1 MQKVDFSIIF
11 DTRFLRRKVIA
22 LIATLGHARAK
33 CWAFLPLSLFW
44 YKNSCYHFQLHYGK
58 GMFQEIGS
66 GPLDTQILK
75 CFCSKKNRSTKL
87 LFPFGLIASRTIL
100 QMNSVLIAFLSDLVP
115 SRLMSVLSSANCEIL
130 AFCPFESSIP
140 RQICSWRTLRAS
152 ISTANA
158 NRRELNGHPWWTPL
172 DTLKY

>member
-75 CFCSKKNRSTKL
+75 CFCSKKSIHKASVSLWFNRK
-87 LFPFGLIASRTIL
+87 PDNHL

-130 AFCPFESSIP
+130 AFCPFGSSIP

>member
-1 MQKVDFSIIF
+1 MYVAGLIVMQKVDFSIIF

-75 CFCSKKNRSTKL
+75 CFCSKTSIHK
-87 LFPFGLIASRTIL
+87 ASVSLWFNLKPDNTPNEFSAHRISYWPGTFKINECAVICELWNLGIL
-100 QMNSVLIAFLSDLVP
+100 
-115 SRLMSVLSSANCEIL
+115 
-130 AFCPFESSIP
+130 SI
-140 RQICSWRTLRAS
+140 W
-152 ISTANA
+152 
-158 NRRELNGHPWWTPL
+158 ELNSQTNLFLAYYKG
-172 DTLKY
+172 